1 MNNLSR
7 VEIMLNIFSGR
18 PNPRWRLSDEQV
30 NDLQARLRALPEAAP
45 VVPPGLGYRG
55 FIITNH
61 GNDPRLPSRIEA
73 FAPVLTIANA
83 QGTSYY
89 RDVNNVKGWLI
100 DQARERSLGD
110 VIDRFRGTNIQ

>member
-1 MNNLSR
+1 MNDLSR
-7 VEIMLNIFSGR
+7 VEVMLNIFSGR

-55 FIITNH
+55 FIITNP

-73 FAPVLTIANA
+73 FASASTVANA
-83 QGTSYY
+83 QRTSSYW
-89 RDVNNVKGWLI
+89 DATQIEVMLI
-100 DQARERSLGD
+100 H
-110 VIDRFRGTNIQ
+110 